1 MKRHLI
7 TLMLL
12 VLSTLMVRAQH
23 TVLNGDLNHD
33 GRISV
38 EDIIMMNG
46 VIQGTAFGEKIS
58 STEKLAY
65 GVTPGGNTAVLL
77 DGQSF
82 SAAIRKLANGG
93 NNTLQEDNNVRK
105 ITFRKGSS
113 AQNNPVQVCSE
124 VSPRPAC
131 ATYNSETGEVDIFV
145 DATQLLF
152 PESCSAMFKNF
163 YALTEIDWSAFDTN
177 IDTRNVT
184 DMSSMFSGCLA
195 LTSLN
200 LASFNTSSVT
210 DMSSMFNEC
219 SALTSLNVTHFD
231 TSKVTDMSYMFNEC
245 SALTSLDVTNFD
257 TGCVTDMSYMFEN
270 CASLDVLDV
279 SSFFTLSVKNMESMF
294 QGCYGL
300 DVLDVS
306 SFNTSSVRNM
316 SNMFT
321 GCFNLTA
328 LKLSYNFTIANAC
341 NTAFMLL
348 ATANNL
354 DARFQKCTITC
365 SSATQTKLKDPVTE
379 IDKS

>member
-93 NNTLQEDNNVRK
+93 NNTLQEDSNVRK

-113 AQNNPVQVCSE
+113 AQDNPVQVCSE

-200 LASFNTSSVT
+200 LTSFNTSS
-210 DMSSMFNEC
+210 
-219 SALTSLNVTHFD
+219 
-231 TSKVTDMSYMFNEC
+231 
-245 SALTSLDVTNFD
+245 
-257 TGCVTDMSYMFEN
+257 VTDMSYMFEN

-341 NTAFMLL
+341 NTASMLL

-365 SSATQTKLKDPVTE
+365 SSATQAKLNDPVTE
-379 IDKS
+379 IDKSKISWNIL